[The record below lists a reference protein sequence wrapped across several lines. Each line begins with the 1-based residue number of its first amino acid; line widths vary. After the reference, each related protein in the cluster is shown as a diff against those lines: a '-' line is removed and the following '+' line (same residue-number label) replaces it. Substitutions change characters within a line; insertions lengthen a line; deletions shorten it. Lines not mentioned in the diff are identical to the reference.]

1 MLKEKYLETNIILA
15 SQSPRRQELLK
26 GLDLDFVI
34 QTRPVEEIYDK
45 AFKEEQITNF
55 LAQLKASAFDGI
67 LQEKDLLITSDTIVW
82 LDNQA
87 LGKPKTTEH
96 AIEMLTA
103 MSGKKHKVFTS
114 VCFTSTQ
121 RQDTIYDCT
130 SVYFKKLSKEEIEYY
145 VHTYKPYDRAG
156 SYGIQDWIGYTGI
169 EKLEGCYYNVMGL
182 PLPKVYEY
190 LKNR

>member
-1 MLKEKYLETNIILA
+1 MLKEKYLDTNIILA

-45 AFKEEQITNF
+45 ALKEEQITNF
-55 LAQLKASAFDGI
+55 LAQLKASAFNGI

-121 RQDTIYDCT
+121 RQDTIYDGT

-145 VHTYKPYDRAG
+145 VHTYQPYDRAG